1 MAVYGS
7 IPVKLVT
14 YTTVG
19 ITTTTIFLCYALAV
33 GLGHVPAWLPMISD
47 CAVESP
53 EKYPF
58 RLGIISGATAL
69 IANVLLVYSAFPSFS
84 LRKTSA
90 AFGVVASVGLA
101 IVGAV
106 NEEEDNTVHS
116 VAAVSFFLFYDIY
129 MTIICF
135 NAPRDQRISKIS
147 LINKRIF
154 ALLGII
160 LLVTV
165 GILAALGWDKY
176 KTIIAVCEWG
186 GTLAIEIFNLSF
198 AFDMAGITLEE
209 VSNDAPP
216 RYSDAVNDKKQISV
230 TTVSTPEKASL
241 D

>member
-1 MAVYGS
+1 MASPSLHDVDASCDYLLTMAVYGS

-116 VAAVSFFLFYDIY
+116 GMAHRPLIAHVPMHPLVFSCCRLLLFVLRHLHDNYLL
-129 MTIICF
+129 
-135 NAPRDQRISKIS
+135 QRT
-147 LINKRIF
+147 KRSAHI
-154 ALLGII
+154 
-160 LLVTV
+160 
-165 GILAALGWDKY
+165 
-176 KTIIAVCEWG
+176 
-186 GTLAIEIFNLSF
+186 
-198 AFDMAGITLEE
+198 
-209 VSNDAPP
+209 
-216 RYSDAVNDKKQISV
+216 
-230 TTVSTPEKASL
+230 
-241 D
+241 